1 MSSSPSV
8 VGIDTPPRM
17 YASPEVECRSTSPS
31 PGRCPAFWAGV
42 AKPLLPQRS
51 SQLSTQQRICGSVKY
66 YSHETDGMSTK
77 RNIICDRARTSR
89 RPYYDTLKHIARLVH
104 SRGDGLS
111 SPCRALQFDRFLLHA
126 NLLFD
131 CHYTLC
137 VLCLFCGLSSHC
149 EPLAVVPLYAAP
161 PLIA

>member
-17 YASPEVECRSTSPS
+17 YASPEVECRSTTPS

-77 RNIICDRARTSR
+77 RDIICERARTSR
-89 RPYYDTLKHIARLVH
+89 RPYYGRAWQGASAGH

-111 SPCRALQFDRFLLHA
+111 SPSRPYLSSPCRFLQFDRFLPHD
-126 NLLFD
+126 NLSFD
-131 CHYTLC
+131 CRCTLC
-137 VLCLFCGLSSHC
+137 VLCLFCGLSLHC
-149 EPLAVVPLYAAP
+149 E
-161 PLIA
+161 